1 MTRTDHYIAAAL
13 TGLLAQNRSYTDFE
27 LLDTS
32 TRLGVRL
39 NSLAEE
45 RDSLKEHRFNATR
58 DIKDCEVSIR
68 CANSLAYKGLR
79 TLAELAKCSRNDL
92 LSIPN
97 FGNRSL
103 KEVIWALSSAG
114 LKLRE

>member
-27 LLDTS
+27 LLDTA

-39 NSLAEE
+39 
-45 RDSLKEHRFNATR
+45 
-58 DIKDCEVSIR
+58 
-68 CANSLAYKGLR
+68 NSLAYKGLR

-92 LSIPN
+92 LAIPN

-103 KEVIWALSSAG
+103 KEVIRALDSAG
-114 LKLRE
+114 MKLRE